1 MAISKIG
8 TNSID
13 TITGINFADSQTT
26 SADANTLDDYEE
38 GLYDATVT
46 CSSSGTITVNSSNN
60 AASYRKIGS
69 LCQVQGDLSMSAVSS
84 PVGYA
89 QVSLPFAVVA
99 ESEDSDRAAQVV
111 MVHGSNGNVRDFI
124 GSTFAGEQVCRIF
137 KGDGTDVASDSAN
150 DVDSNTEIYFNV
162 IYHSA

>member
-38 GLYDATVT
+38 GTYDATVT

-69 LCQVQGDLSMSAVSS
+69 LCQVSSDLSMSAVSS

-89 QVSLPFAVVA
+89 QISLPFAVVA
-99 ESEDSDRAAQVV
+99 ESEDSDRAAQAVV
-111 MVHGSNGNVRDFI
+111 VHGSGSNVANYVAA
-124 GSTFAGEQVCRIF
+124 TFSGEQVCRIF
-137 KGDGTDVASDSAN
+137 LGDNGDLQSDAAN
-150 DVDSNTEIYFNV
+150 SIDSNTEIYFNV
-162 IYHSA
+162 VYHTA